1 MLVPGDRRNSKAT
14 VDFKRTTTTRYRL
27 AVLRCPSVLLCI
39 PICDGEGFSSEQGG
53 VEANGWRGWGGKS
66 LDTRKESY
74 AITNGWSTLQALP
87 LVASSRCG
95 SYYLASA

>member
-1 MLVPGDRRNSKAT
+1 MSVPGDRRNSKAT
-14 VDFKRTTTTRYRL
+14 VDFERTTTTRYRL

-53 VEANGWRGWGGKS
+53 VEANGVARLGWQI
-66 LDTRKESY
+66 LETRKESY
-74 AITNGWSTLQALP
+74 AITDGWSTLQALP
-87 LVASSRCG
+87 LVASNHCG